1 MTYKTIS
8 NITTNYLLYLKFYP
22 KSSKFKIDPNN
33 YSLFIVLV
41 KIDPLLMI
49 LKMIERLSMMIKM
62 IKK

>member
-8 NITTNYLLYLKFYP
+8 NITTNYLLYPKFYP
-22 KSSKFKIDPNN
+22 KSFKFKIDPNN
-33 YSLFIVLV
+33 YSQFIVLV

-62 IKK
+62 IRK